1 MLPSFTARYEITSN
15 FRARFN
21 YGETLRRPNFGD
33 INPNYSLTGDLTN
46 VGYGSGSAGTANLK
60 PTTSKNYDVALE
72 WYFGRNSAITVT
84 GFRRDIQ
91 GLVVPVSQLE
101 FIPNNG
107 IVAGA
112 TNNFVISRPANASNG
127 VLKGLEV
134 GLTYFPTYLPSLL
147 DGLGFQGSLTLLD
160 SRQNVPVFDIS
171 GKQIGEQ
178 QSSFFGVSDFSY
190 NATLAYDKGPIGAR
204 LSYVYRNPW
213 QARYEARLF
222 ANPLGVWRRA
232 EASLDFQL
240 TARLTDRLG
249 LTFDAVN
256 LTRMKQQEYYRFGNV
271 GDKDRYNLGTVLIR
285 GPSRS
290 AHATA
295 SSDMMTGGPWSP
307 PATFGKDFARETHRP
322 DPRASP
328 RLVLR
333 LGRRRSV
340 RLRPPSRPC
349 RGRRRPHPVADALA
363 QCHGHRRRS
372 PCRGNISAVHDPA
385 ILKDGNTYYLFT
397 TGNAGMSRGCSAYA
411 PRPIS
416 RTGRCTAA
424 AILPCPLG
432 QRPPC
437 RARRACGLDISK
449 VNGQYRLYYSIST
462 FGKNQSAIGLATAT
476 KIDPNAPAAN
486 WVDQGP
492 VIQSQTSDN
501 FNAIDPMAFV
511 DASGNDWMVFGS
523 YWSGIKLIR
532 LDPATGLRLAGD
544 AAPRSLA
551 ERPAPDAIEG
561 PYIIRHGDF
570 IICSRRSTPA
580 AKGPRAPITRWSAA
594 PPRRT
599 APMSTATA
607 RRC

>member
-1 MLPSFTARYEITSN
+1 
-15 FRARFN
+15 
-21 YGETLRRPNFGD
+21 
-33 INPNYSLTGDLTN
+33 
-46 VGYGSGSAGTANLK
+46 
-60 PTTSKNYDVALE
+60 
-72 WYFGRNSAITVT
+72 
-84 GFRRDIQ
+84 
-91 GLVVPVSQLE
+91 
-101 FIPNNG
+101 
-107 IVAGA
+107 
-112 TNNFVISRPANASNG
+112 
-127 VLKGLEV
+127 
-134 GLTYFPTYLPSLL
+134 
-147 DGLGFQGSLTLLD
+147 
-160 SRQNVPVFDIS
+160 
-171 GKQIGEQ
+171 
-178 QSSFFGVSDFSY
+178 
-190 NATLAYDKGPIGAR
+190 
-204 LSYVYRNPW
+204 
-213 QARYEARLF
+213 
-222 ANPLGVWRRA
+222 
-232 EASLDFQL
+232 
-240 TARLTDRLG
+240 
-249 LTFDAVN
+249 
-256 LTRMKQQEYYRFGNV
+256 
-271 GDKDRYNLGTVLIR
+271 
-285 GPSRS
+285 
-290 AHATA
+290 
-295 SSDMMTGGPWSP
+295 MMTGGPWSP

-340 RLRPPSRPC
+340 RLA
-349 RGRRRPHPVADALA
+349 RRLDRVGADADPTPSPTPSPSATATGGPLA
-363 QCHGHRRRS
+363 LS
-372 PCRGNISAVHDPA
+372 GNISAVHDPA

-437 RARRACGLDISK
+437 RARRACGPDISK

-570 IICSRRSTPA
+570 YYLFASFDACCQ
-580 AKGPRAPITRWSAA
+580 GPRAPITRWSAA

-599 APMSTATA
+599 ALCRP
-607 RRC
+607 RRQGDAEGRWNGRADQRPGRRQPLRGTRGVAVLQQTGGDYIVYHAYDTQRNGIPTLQIQRLGWTTDGWPVAQ